1 MLSAS
6 AAAFHVVTSGCKTL
20 SKRQGCRG
28 PDGVLAGVERALQ
41 VFEIVGVRDD
51 LGDDEQVDRHTA
63 SGVGVEV
70 VGQSPVRGAGRHD
83 QPGEGGGHDG
93 VVGEPAEGPVRR
105 GRGRGSVHGVNA
117 CRGGVDVGGGQDRV
131 GGGQGG
137 TADTGVVGWS
147 EAPPWAA
154 VAGPLFCLV
163 GEGCGPVGEVGGA
176 GLAGEVEHQGGQV
189 P

>member
-1 MLSAS
+1 MTVWSAS
-6 AAAFHVVTSGCKTL
+6 
-20 SKRQGCRG
+20 QPRG
-28 PDGVLAGVERALQ
+28 P
-41 VFEIVGVRDD
+41 
-51 LGDDEQVDRHTA
+51 
-63 SGVGVEV
+63 S
-70 VGQSPVRGAGRHD
+70 
-83 QPGEGGGHDG
+83 G
-93 VVGEPAEGPVRR
+93 VVGELGPRR
-105 GRGRGSVHGVNA
+105 QRG
-117 CRGGVDVGGGQDRV
+117 RGGVDVGGGQDRV